1 MELFLVIQPFL
12 TKDFKTIKLMLG
24 LHERVYV
31 KHLSRVL
38 LIKNGLSVDTPESH
52 SRPLALGKGP

>member
-1 MELFLVIQPFL
+1 
-12 TKDFKTIKLMLG
+12 MLG
-24 LHERVYV
+24 LHERVHV

-52 SRPLALGKGP
+52 SRLLALGEGP